1 MGDMHALSQRCGPN
15 RLVHWSGFG
24 FDVKL
29 QEWLDIIVDAEE
41 GPQTFILFAKDDSS
55 PLAWE

>member
-1 MGDMHALSQRCGPN
+1 MHALGQRCGPN

-24 FDVKL
+24 FNVKL